1 MKPMVHALC
10 LLIGLGL
17 AGFVVAEQGAT
28 GPREVA
34 PPVAEATP
42 RPAAPDERASEPAAN
57 AGAYLAPAPVP
68 APADAVAPARQS
80 EKSAEAQP
88 GTPRDSLW
96 LLLLQVL
103 RSPR

>member
-1 MKPMVHALC
+1 MKPVVHALC

-34 PPVAEATP
+34 PPVAQ
-42 RPAAPDERASEPAAN
+42 
-57 AGAYLAPAPVP
+57 
-68 APADAVAPARQS
+68 APARQAAGDEPLPES
-80 EKSAEAQP
+80 AANTGADHASPTGQADAAVPARQSDKLAEAQP

-96 LLLLQVL
+96 LLLLQLL